1 LFFDNKKIDRV
12 QINDLVKNN
21 RNNNLI
27 GFIEF
32 NDESCFRNIQAV
44 YKSEINIFDI

>member
-1 LFFDNKKIDRV
+1 LFSDNKKIDGV

-27 GFIEF
+27 GFLEF
-32 NDESCFRNIQAV
+32 NNESCFRNIQVV